1 MALFCRKVNRHDAD
15 IGPAVTGKARKA
27 EAICYVSAQQW
38 LDSFGD
44 GSDLTD
50 LAECFSEL
58 WKERK
63 KVAPRFLR
71 CGSFL
76 KIGCGVF
83 EASFLDDSHPAIRQL
98 FLSSIFG

>member
-1 MALFCRKVNRHDAD
+1 MALFCRTVNRHDAD

-27 EAICYVSAQQW
+27 EAICYVTAQQW

-58 WKERK
+58 WKERN
-63 KVAPRFLR
+63 KVAPRALS

-76 KIGCGVF
+76 NQIGCGV
-83 EASFLDDSHPAIRQL
+83 H
-98 FLSSIFG
+98 SSIFFE